1 MDPFK
6 GSESEPENPIASC
19 ISMLSLRNFTACSD
33 FARRLPLSD
42 SIGRILTIADVLS
55 APDHYSVLRLRR
67 SEAVNRDL
75 ARQHYAKF
83 AILLD
88 PTSTEK
94 FPFQDEALAR
104 VREAWHVLSDP
115 DRRAV
120 YDRGV
125 VDTAAT
131 FWTACPYCWNLYQ
144 YEKKYEGCSL
154 MCQGC
159 SKSFHGVAVR
169 PPVKVGAT
177 VVEGEER
184 RQYYKC
190 RARVPL
196 KFYEVKGIGNESENE
211 NSAEFVYVSDDDG
224 DWEKEWG
231 NVGGAGGGVGG
242 GGGVRNDGFEKVIQ
256 DDHQMQ
262 GNEKPKTRMKTVA
275 RKSVVNRVARFD
287 FDSNLN
293 VGVDTKDCEL
303 EFTEGAD
310 DVFVGVRFNG

>member
-125 VDTAAT
+125 VDTSAT

-159 SKSFHGVAVR
+159 SKSFHGVAVK

-196 KFYEVKGIGNESENE
+196 KFYEVKGVGNESENE

-231 NVGGAGGGVGG
+231 NVGGAGGA

-275 RKSVVNRVARFD
+275 RKSVVNRVTRFD

-293 VGVDTKDCEL
+293 VGVDAKDCEL

>member
-1 MDPFK
+1 MDPFR

-19 ISMLSLRNFTACSD
+19 ITMLSLRNFTACSD

-67 SEAVNRDL
+67 SEAFNRDL

-125 VDTAAT
+125 VDIAAT

-144 YEKKYEGCSL
+144 YEKKYEGFSL
-154 MCQGC
+154 MCQSC
-159 SKSFHGVAVR
+159 SKSFHGVAVK

-177 VVEGEER
+177 VIEGEER

-196 KFYEVKGIGNESENE
+196 KFYEVKGSGNENIMGE

-231 NVGGAGGGVGG
+231 NVGGGG
-242 GGGVRNDGFEKVIQ
+242 GGGVGNEGFEKVIQ

-262 GNEKPKTRMKTVA
+262 GNEKRKTRMKTVA
-275 RKSVVNRVARFD
+275 RKSVVNRVTRFD
-287 FDSNLN
+287 FDNNLN
-293 VGVDTKDCEL
+293 VGLDAKDCEL

>member
-159 SKSFHGVAVR
+159 SKSFHGVAVK

-196 KFYEVKGIGNESENE
+196 KFYEVKGVGNESENE